1 MKVSFGCHIEM
12 REFFVDIFIVADM
25 KKRGWCHIPSVFVL
39 PHYNVLI
46 STSLLVYMTFASGIS
61 SEIRRL
67 H

>member
-1 MKVSFGCHIEM
+1 M